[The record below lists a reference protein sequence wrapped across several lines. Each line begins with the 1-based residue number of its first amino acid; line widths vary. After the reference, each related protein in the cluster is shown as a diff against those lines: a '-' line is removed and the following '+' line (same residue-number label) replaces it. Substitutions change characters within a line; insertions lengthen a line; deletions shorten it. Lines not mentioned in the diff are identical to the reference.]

1 MMMVHTRVWGS
12 FKSPFQLFELVSR
25 KRCSCF
31 LLFGFLWRCST
42 SRLSISICGCTWAT
56 IILFRCRA
64 LIFSF
69 FISRCPLWRW
79 VGFPWYW
86 HIFKI
91 KKSWRSFSCLEWK
104 GFVMILCNLII
115 SNLKIYFYSNI
126 FNVFSVFLNWC
137 TWRQTTKPWSIKPKL
152 TTTKLFA
159 FILTQKSVVCL

>member
-1 MMMVHTRVWGS
+1 MIMVYTRVWGS

-31 LLFGFLWRCST
+31 LLFGFLCRCST

-91 KKSWRSFSCLEWK
+91 KKSWRFFSYLEMKRPGVSQCFYVIRLFPIWKYTFIPISLMSFLFSLIDAHEGKQQSLE
-104 GFVMILCNLII
+104 
-115 SNLKIYFYSNI
+115 
-126 FNVFSVFLNWC
+126 
-137 TWRQTTKPWSIKPKL
+137 
-152 TTTKLFA
+152 A
-159 FILTQKSVVCL
+159 